1 MNKISQWMK
10 KPWVKV
16 LVAVAILLLLTAWE
30 NWRSK
35 NAGGEASPTPTQ
47 QEQQEENLSPTPVTD
62 DETPTPQ
69 PTDEPSKDP
78 ADEPTK
84 APTKE
89 PTKAPTKA
97 PTKEPTKEPTKKP
110 TNTPTE
116 KPDVWYEFRSKSQLE
131 SHFEKHGHEMNA
143 SSAQEYLKMAN
154 QVIQSE
160 EALYKREKE
169 DNDHIY
175 YLVSTNEFVV
185 VSQDGYI
192 RTYFLPSAGLDYF
205 NRQ

>member
-1 MNKISQWMK
+1 MEKISQWMK
-10 KPWVKV
+10 KPWVRV
-16 LVAVAILLLLTAWE
+16 LVAIAILLILSAWT
-30 NWRSK
+30 NWRDKQQS
-35 NAGGEASPTPTQ
+35 GGEASPTPTQ
-47 QEQQEENLSPTPVTD
+47 QEQQDESLSPTPATD

-78 ADEPTK
+78 TDEPTK

-89 PTKAPTKA
+89 PTKEPTKA
-97 PTKEPTKEPTKKP
+97 PTKKP

-116 KPDVWYEFRSKSQLE
+116 KPDVWYEFRSKSQLD

-160 EALYKREKE
+160 DALYKREKE